1 MKLLPTLIGALLVS
15 LAIHVSAKS
24 GNDWRSKSI
33 YQIITDR
40 FARTDGST
48 TAPCDPSRGEYCGG
62 TFQGIIKHLD
72 YIQNLGFSAIW
83 ISPVTYQLQPYT
95 KDLGA
100 YHGYWQQN
108 LYALN
113 SAFGTD
119 ADLKA
124 LANELHSRN
133 MYLMLDVV
141 VNDFAWAGA
150 GTSVDFTKF
159 NPFNNEDYFH
169 QYRLLSSDVN
179 NNTCVE
185 ECWLGDTVVSL
196 PDLKTETPQV
206 SSMLCSWA
214 QEMISNYSV
223 DGLRIDSVFNV
234 NPDFLSGF
242 NNAANV
248 FCIGEGSTKNVTAAC
263 SLQGQLNGMLN
274 YPRYY
279 ALTEAFNSTNGSLS
293 DLMTTVNG
301 VNGSCKD
308 ILELGTFSEN
318 HDVPRFASYTNDLSL
333 AGNIIAY
340 TILGDGIP
348 IIYNG
353 QEQHYS
359 GAFNPV
365 NREAVWLSSYNEN
378 APLYKVIQS
387 LNQIRSHAAGNGSQF
402 TESSE
407 PSQDYIEYLSY
418 PFITQTHIL
427 ALRKGFKGNQVI
439 MVLSNLGSNPASS
452 EDTNAALPA
461 SQTGFH
467 PGQNVTEIL
476 SCKTVTTDSS
486 GQLNISLNDGGPR
499 VYYPTLSLNQ
509 SGICGHL
516 VAGSTKSGAWYGRD
530 VHSVTWFISLAGT
543 IYLAVYILF

>member
-1 MKLLPTLIGALLVS
+1 MKLLPTLIGALL
-15 LAIHVSAKS
+15 
-24 GNDWRSKSI
+24 
-33 YQIITDR
+33 
-40 FARTDGST
+40 
-48 TAPCDPSRGEYCGG
+48 
-62 TFQGIIKHLD
+62 
-72 YIQNLGFSAIW
+72 IW
-83 ISPVTYQLQPYT
+83 ISPVTYQLQQYT

-133 MYLMLDVV
+133 MSLMLDVV

-150 GTSVDFTKF
+150 GTSVDYTKF

-169 QYRLLSSDVN
+169 QYRLQSSDVN

-206 SSMLCSWA
+206 SSMLCTWA

-274 YPRYY
+274 YPLYY
-279 ALTEAFNSTNGSLS
+279 ALTGAFNSTNGSLS
-293 DLMTTVNG
+293 DLMTTVNR
-301 VNGSCKD
+301 VNSSCKD
-308 ILELGTFSEN
+308 IFELGTFSEN
-318 HDVPRFASYTNDLSL
+318 HDVPRFASYTNDLSVSRHPKQ
-333 AGNIIAY
+333 NKET
-340 TILGDGIP
+340 TIYKEMKQRRKQKALMVSSWPVTLSHILYLEMESQLV
-348 IIYNG
+348 IYNG

-467 PGQNVTEIL
+467 PSQNVTEIL

-509 SGICGHL
+509 SGLCGHL

-530 VHSVTWFISLAGT
+530 IHSVTWFISLAGT